1 MLFDLGVQVNLAL
14 SRFTLGSYC
23 VVKLSLAGI
32 GRKNIV
38 AQHIFFSG
46 FKWGKFSVLKAL
58 EVFRRIKPSGSELS
72 GVKIGQGV
80 YLGLFP
86 GSIYLYQLER
96 ARIIGSFIG

>member
-38 AQHIFFSG
+38 AQHISFSG
-46 FKWGKFSVLKAL
+46 VKRGKFSVLKAL
-58 EVFRRIKPSGSELS
+58 EEFSIKTVGKAIA
-72 GVKIGQGV
+72 VKIGQGV